1 MLIRSG
7 WNLLAQDTAA
17 RAIYLLPNFISM
29 ARAAAPWAML
39 AGGVQTREDHQE
51 PDASGIL
58 NQMVPNPHDDY
69 GYRVSQK
76 ISKQLHSLKNQLNR
90 GELKP
95 PDYGVDWNSLD
106 GFSSSPRLGDSPD
119 ASIDRALGVFRQA
132 REQAPARLGQ
142 SESKSS
148 KEATEILDIV
158 IEVSYPNAL
167 PSNMLTKPQFCEEI
181 QANKEAQRSFN
192 VPPPRDKGMIRRWRE
207 TAKSMCDRND
217 LLKRQFAS
225 TEAEHIDYMQVNCF
239 LQWYQARGKAD
250 HYSPESQ
257 REWL

>member
-1 MLIRSG
+1 
-7 WNLLAQDTAA
+7 
-17 RAIYLLPNFISM
+17 
-29 ARAAAPWAML
+29 ML
-39 AGGVQTREDHQE
+39 AAGVQTREDHQG
-51 PDASGIL
+51 PHASGIL
-58 NQMVPNPHDDY
+58 NHVMPNPHDDY

-119 ASIDRALGVFRQA
+119 ASIDRALGVFRQS

-142 SESKSS
+142 SESTSS
-148 KEATEILDIV
+148 KEATQILDIV
-158 IEVSYPNAL
+158 IDVSYPNAL
-167 PSNMLTKPQFCEEI
+167 LSNKLTNPQFCEEI
-181 QANKEAQRSFN
+181 KANKEAQRSFN

-217 LLKRQFAS
+217 LLERQFAS
-225 TEAEHIDYMQVNCF
+225 TEAEHIDYMQVNRF
-239 LQWYQARGKAD
+239 LQWYQVRGKAEP
-250 HYSPESQ
+250 YSPESQ
-257 REWL
+257 RK